1 MKHVL
6 SSHRGVAYGKCT
18 LEHYCEGSSYCETD
32 DDDSAASHTYAISA
46 FTAAMAV
53 GTTMALV

>member
-18 LEHYCEGSSYCETD
+18 LEHYCEDKPSYCD
-32 DDDSAASHTYAISA
+32 PDVSAASHTCAISA

-53 GTTMALV
+53 GTAMALV